1 MAAAYPP
8 SRAAHVSAAALPDD
22 DRTVH
27 APDDK
32 PTFGSRRVLGCRTE
46 SPWGLGAP
54 RRADLVAGVAGL
66 DR

>member
-32 PTFGSRRVLGCRTE
+32 PTFGSRRV
-46 SPWGLGAP
+46 SGAGIAVGFGGSA

-66 DR
+66 DS